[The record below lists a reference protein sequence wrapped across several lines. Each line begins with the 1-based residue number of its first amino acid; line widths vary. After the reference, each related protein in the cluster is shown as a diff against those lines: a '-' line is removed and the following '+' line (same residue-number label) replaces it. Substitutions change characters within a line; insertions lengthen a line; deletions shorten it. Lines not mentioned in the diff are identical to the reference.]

1 MTVVPDAGARFAR
14 GLQVL
19 QDLGHERSE
28 VLERLERI
36 APDLAWHLVAF
47 GYGDI
52 QGRPG
57 LDLKSRS
64 LVSLCTLAALGATE
78 TQVALDAKSALAAGW
93 RTEELVEALM
103 QVALH
108 AGFPRALDALEALR
122 REKESKDEG

>member
-1 MTVVPDAGARFAR
+1 MIAAPDAGTRFAR

-19 QDLGHERSE
+19 QALGHERSE
-28 VLERLERI
+28 VLQRLERI

-78 TQVALDAKSALAAGW
+78 AQLALHAKGARAAGW
-93 RTEELVEALM
+93 RPDELAEALM

-122 REKESKDEG
+122 DSNDEG